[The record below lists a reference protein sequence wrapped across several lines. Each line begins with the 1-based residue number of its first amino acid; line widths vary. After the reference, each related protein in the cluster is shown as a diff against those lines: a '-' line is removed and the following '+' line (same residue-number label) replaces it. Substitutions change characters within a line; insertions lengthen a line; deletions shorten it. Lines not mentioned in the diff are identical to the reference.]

1 MKTSV
6 LLVAFVALLA
16 GGCASTQ
23 TVKEAKGE
31 GASRV
36 YHHGYSSVYRAT
48 LAAAKTKELK
58 VAEDDPKAHRLIL
71 TQGVTWKGL
80 GEKVTVFITPMTRA
94 STKVEVVSKPVLAPL
109 NFQPDWQQALLDQ
122 IDAEL
127 SARK

>member
-1 MKTSV
+1 MKVSV
-6 LLVAFVALLA
+6 FLVTFVALLT

-23 TVKEAKGE
+23 TVKDAQGQ

-48 LAAAKTKELK
+48 LSAAKAKELE
-58 VAEDDPKAHRLIL
+58 VAESDRKAHRLIL

-80 GEKVTVFITPMTRA
+80 GEKVAVFITPVTRA

-127 SARK
+127 KAKK

>member
-1 MKTSV
+1 MKTPI

-36 YHHGYSSVYRAT
+36 YHHGYNAVYRAT
-48 LAAAKTKELK
+48 LAAAKAKELE
-58 VAEDDPKAHRLIL
+58 VAENDRKARRLIL
-71 TQGVTWKGL
+71 TQGVSWKGL
-80 GEKVTVFITPMTRA
+80 GEKVEVFFTPVTHA

-109 NFQPDWQQALLDQ
+109 NFQPDWRQALLDQ

-127 SARK
+127 KAKQ

>member
-1 MKTSV
+1 MKVSIV
-6 LLVAFVALLA
+6 LVTFVGLLA

-23 TVKEAKGE
+23 TVKDAKGQ
-31 GASRV
+31 GASRL
-36 YHHGYSSVYRAT
+36 YRHGYSRVYRAT
-48 LAAAKTKELK
+48 LSAAKAKELDIT
-58 VAEDDPKAHRLIL
+58 ANDRKAHRLIL

-80 GEKVTVFITPMTRA
+80 GEKIAVFITPVTRA

-127 SARK
+127 NAKK

>member
-1 MKTSV
+1 MKTSIV
-6 LLVAFVALLA
+6 LVTFVALLA

-23 TVKEAKGE
+23 TVKEAKGQ

-36 YHHGYSSVYRAT
+36 YHHGYSTVYRAT
-48 LAAAKTKELK
+48 LSAAKAKELK
-58 VAEDDPKAHRLIL
+58 VAESDRKARRLIL

-80 GEKVTVFITPMTRA
+80 GEKVAVFITPVTRA

-127 SARK
+127 KAKK